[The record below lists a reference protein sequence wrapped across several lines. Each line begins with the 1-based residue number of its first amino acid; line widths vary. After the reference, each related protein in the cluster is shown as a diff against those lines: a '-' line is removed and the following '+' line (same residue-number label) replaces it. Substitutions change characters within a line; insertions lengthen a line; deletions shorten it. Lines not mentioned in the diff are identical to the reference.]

1 MSLWQQL
8 YGVSS
13 KLYCTKGD
21 FFGVEKSDW
30 QKEIVWPNLM
40 RRKLDYCEMYV
51 LWGYMGNNNP

>member
-51 LWGYMGNNNP
+51 PWIHGK